1 MKGFFSNLIR
11 NFNQDDSNKNQNSNN
26 NNKNTN
32 PQENIKEKKQEINT
46 NNNKKEEE
54 KTGEIVIVNENP
66 IFKKEGHYYKKYI
79 NNILQLKTS
88 EPIFLQRQKMTINF
102 DKDVIGYFFND
113 INQLFQNKSTLI
125 KENQKELFEK
135 ISKTMELVSQLSAL
149 TNFTEEK
156 EVGIHNKEKKLM
168 EQIDYLESYINSLS
182 CYLIYLRP
190 FYIYLFLLRLFHSFH
205 ALNDIHFLYI

>member
-113 INQLFQNKSTLI
+113 MNQLFQNKSSLI

-135 ISKTMELVSQLSAL
+135 ISKTMELVSQLSTL

-168 EQIDYLESYINSLS
+168 EQIDYLETYINSLS
-182 CYLIYLRP
+182 LETDKLLSEVSLIEEEMKK
-190 FYIYLFLLRLFHSFH
+190 
-205 ALNDIHFLYI
+205 

>member
-1 MKGFFSNLIR
+1 MKGFFTNLIR

-26 NNKNTN
+26 NTKNKNTE
-32 PQENIKEKKQEINT
+32 PQENIKEKKTEIDL

-66 IFKKEGHYYKKYI
+66 IYKKEGHYYKKYI

-113 INQLFQNKSTLI
+113 ITQLFQNKSTSI

-135 ISKTMELVSQLSAL
+135 ISKTMELVSQLSTL

-168 EQIDYLESYINSLS
+168 EQIDYLETYINSLS
-182 CYLIYLRP
+182 LETDKLLSEVSLIEEEMKK
-190 FYIYLFLLRLFHSFH
+190 
-205 ALNDIHFLYI
+205 

>member
-113 INQLFQNKSTLI
+113 INQLFQNKSSLI

-168 EQIDYLESYINSLS
+168 EQIDYLETYINSLS
-182 CYLIYLRP
+182 LETDKLLSEVSLIEEESKKLK
-190 FYIYLFLLRLFHSFH
+190 
-205 ALNDIHFLYI
+205 N

>member
-1 MKGFFSNLIR
+1 MKGFFTNLIR

-26 NNKNTN
+26 NTQNKNNN

-54 KTGEIVIVNENP
+54 KTGEIVIVNENK

-113 INQLFQNKSTLI
+113 MNQLFQNKSSLI

-135 ISKTMELVSQLSAL
+135 ISKTMELVSQLSTL

-168 EQIDYLESYINSLS
+168 EQIDYLETYINSLS
-182 CYLIYLRP
+182 LETDKLLSEVSLIEEEMKK
-190 FYIYLFLLRLFHSFH
+190 
-205 ALNDIHFLYI
+205 

>member
-1 MKGFFSNLIR
+1 MKGFFTNLIR

-26 NNKNTN
+26 NTKNKNTE
-32 PQENIKEKKQEINT
+32 PQENIKEKKTEIDL

-66 IFKKEGHYYKKYI
+66 IYKKEGHYYKKYI

-113 INQLFQNKSTLI
+113 ITQLFQNKSSSI

-135 ISKTMELVSQLSAL
+135 ISKTMELVSQLSTL

-168 EQIDYLESYINSLS
+168 EQIDYLDTYINSLS
-182 CYLIYLRP
+182 IETDKLLSEVSLIEEESKKLK
-190 FYIYLFLLRLFHSFH
+190 
-205 ALNDIHFLYI
+205 N

>member
-1 MKGFFSNLIR
+1 MKGFFTNWIR
-11 NFNQDDSNKNQNSNN
+11 NFNQDDTNKNQNSNN
-26 NNKNTN
+26 NTKNKNTE
-32 PQENIKEKKQEINT
+32 PQENIKEKKPEIDL

-66 IFKKEGHYYKKYI
+66 IYKKEGHYYKKYI

-113 INQLFQNKSTLI
+113 ITQLFQNKSTSI

-135 ISKTMELVSQLSAL
+135 ISKTMELVSQLSTL

-168 EQIDYLESYINSLS
+168 EQIDYLDTYINSLS
-182 CYLIYLRP
+182 IETDKLLSEVSLIEEESKKLK
-190 FYIYLFLLRLFHSFH
+190 
-205 ALNDIHFLYI
+205 N

>member
-1 MKGFFSNLIR
+1 MKGFFTNLIR

-26 NNKNTN
+26 NTKNKNTE
-32 PQENIKEKKQEINT
+32 PQENIKEKKPEIDL

-66 IFKKEGHYYKKYI
+66 IYKKEGHYYKKYI

-88 EPIFLQRQKMTINF
+88 EQIFLQRQKMTINF

-113 INQLFQNKSTLI
+113 ITQLFQNKSTSI

-135 ISKTMELVSQLSAL
+135 ISKTMELVSQLSTL

-168 EQIDYLESYINSLS
+168 EQIDYLDTYINSLS
-182 CYLIYLRP
+182 IETDKLLSEVSLIEEESKKLK
-190 FYIYLFLLRLFHSFH
+190 
-205 ALNDIHFLYI
+205 N

>member
-1 MKGFFSNLIR
+1 MKGFFTNLIR

-113 INQLFQNKSTLI
+113 ITQLFQNKSTSI

-168 EQIDYLESYINSLS
+168 EQIDYLDTYINSLS
-182 CYLIYLRP
+182 IETDKLLSEVSLIEEESKKLK
-190 FYIYLFLLRLFHSFH
+190 
-205 ALNDIHFLYI
+205 N

>member
-168 EQIDYLESYINSLS
+168 EQIDYLETYINSLS
-182 CYLIYLRP
+182 LETDKLLSEVSLIEEEMKK
-190 FYIYLFLLRLFHSFH
+190 
-205 ALNDIHFLYI
+205 

>member
-1 MKGFFSNLIR
+1 MKGFFTNLIR

-26 NNKNTN
+26 NTKNKNTE
-32 PQENIKEKKQEINT
+32 PQENIKEKKPEIDL

-66 IFKKEGHYYKKYI
+66 IYKKEGHYYKKYI

-113 INQLFQNKSTLI
+113 ITQLFQNKSTSI

-135 ISKTMELVSQLSAL
+135 ISKTMELVSQLSTL

-168 EQIDYLESYINSLS
+168 EQIDYLDTYINSLS
-182 CYLIYLRP
+182 IETDKLLSEVSLIEEESKKLK
-190 FYIYLFLLRLFHSFH
+190 
-205 ALNDIHFLYI
+205 N

>member
-1 MKGFFSNLIR
+1 MKGFFTNLIR

-26 NNKNTN
+26 NTKNKNTE
-32 PQENIKEKKQEINT
+32 PQENIKEKKTEIDL

-66 IFKKEGHYYKKYI
+66 IYKKEGHYYKKYI

-113 INQLFQNKSTLI
+113 ITQLFQNKSTSI

-135 ISKTMELVSQLSAL
+135 ISKTMELVSQLSTL

-168 EQIDYLESYINSLS
+168 EQIDYLDTYINSLS
-182 CYLIYLRP
+182 IETDKLLSEVSLIEEESKKLK
-190 FYIYLFLLRLFHSFH
+190 
-205 ALNDIHFLYI
+205 N

>member
-113 INQLFQNKSTLI
+113 ITQLFQNKSTSI

-168 EQIDYLESYINSLS
+168 EQIDYLETYINSLS
-182 CYLIYLRP
+182 LETDKLLSEVSLIEEEMKK
-190 FYIYLFLLRLFHSFH
+190 
-205 ALNDIHFLYI
+205 

>member
-1 MKGFFSNLIR
+1 MKGFFTNLIR

-26 NNKNTN
+26 NTKNKNTE
-32 PQENIKEKKQEINT
+32 PQENIKEKKPEIDL

-66 IFKKEGHYYKKYI
+66 IYKKEGHYYKKYI

-113 INQLFQNKSTLI
+113 ITQLFQNKSTSI

-135 ISKTMELVSQLSAL
+135 ISKTMELVSQLSTL

-168 EQIDYLESYINSLS
+168 EQIDYLDTYINSLS
-182 CYLIYLRP
+182 IETDKLLSEVSLIEEEMKK
-190 FYIYLFLLRLFHSFH
+190 
-205 ALNDIHFLYI
+205 

>member
-1 MKGFFSNLIR
+1 MKGFFTNLIR

-26 NNKNTN
+26 NTKNKNTE
-32 PQENIKEKKQEINT
+32 PQENIKEKKPEIDL

-54 KTGEIVIVNENP
+54 KTGEIVIVNESP
-66 IFKKEGHYYKKYI
+66 IYKKEGHYYKKYI

-113 INQLFQNKSTLI
+113 ITQLFQNKSTSI

-135 ISKTMELVSQLSAL
+135 ISKTMELVSQLSTL

-168 EQIDYLESYINSLS
+168 EQIDYLETYINSLS
-182 CYLIYLRP
+182 LETDKLLSEVSLIEEETKK
-190 FYIYLFLLRLFHSFH
+190 
-205 ALNDIHFLYI
+205 

>member
-1 MKGFFSNLIR
+1 MKGFFTNLIR

-26 NNKNTN
+26 NTKNKNTE

-66 IFKKEGHYYKKYI
+66 IYKKEGHYYKKYI

-113 INQLFQNKSTLI
+113 ITQLFQNKSTSI

-168 EQIDYLESYINSLS
+168 EQIDYLDTYINSLS
-182 CYLIYLRP
+182 IETDKLLSEVSLIEEESKKLK
-190 FYIYLFLLRLFHSFH
+190 
-205 ALNDIHFLYI
+205 N

>member
-113 INQLFQNKSTLI
+113 INQLFQNKSSLI

-168 EQIDYLESYINSLS
+168 EQIDYLETYINSLS
-182 CYLIYLRP
+182 LETDKLLSEVSLIEEEMKK
-190 FYIYLFLLRLFHSFH
+190 
-205 ALNDIHFLYI
+205 

>member
-1 MKGFFSNLIR
+1 MKGFFTNLIR

-26 NNKNTN
+26 NTKNKNTE
-32 PQENIKEKKQEINT
+32 PQENIKEKKPEIDL

-66 IFKKEGHYYKKYI
+66 IYKKEGHYYKKYI

-113 INQLFQNKSTLI
+113 ITQLFQNKSTSI

-135 ISKTMELVSQLSAL
+135 ISKTMELVSQLSTL

-168 EQIDYLESYINSLS
+168 EQIDYLETYINSLS
-182 CYLIYLRP
+182 LETDKLLSEVSLIEEEMKK
-190 FYIYLFLLRLFHSFH
+190 
-205 ALNDIHFLYI
+205 